1 MEDDEIYAGGFGG
14 FEDSTTEYDDS
25 YELSATEAAGVIPT
39 PASAQIANTVMD
51 GQAGPD
57 DEANG
62 NVLSRIAGAAWQL
75 AQKPGEFVFNIT
87 HKPVETAKA
96 VGSAAVAVG
105 AGAATSIP
113 STIDDLDKIRAA
125 IFGGERWVR
134 AEDVAWNMARKLSP
148 GVADFLQQQA
158 KDNPAIYE
166 LSQMWMPAGVAG
178 KIATRAT
185 GAVAAKIAG
194 KYGARVGKVGDFV
207 KGFNMDTS
215 LATASTRGAISISGG
230 AGIAT
235 RGAAENIVQDAML
248 VGWWGTKEEQDG
260 TVHFNVPA
268 IGQNWVVGGTMG
280 GILQGFKYGAAAKKV
295 RIALQEQNTQGARQA
310 FQDLWDQGY
319 YAQFGNE
326 ARLVA
331 DATEY
336 LTLQRLQHES
346 ALAAEGIKLAQ
357 SGGSFSKFKEAI
369 PLVKDH
375 SDTLLGQAY
384 KNYKRNMWKTLNLD
398 ESLMETPA
406 GDKLFNYIH
415 QTCFERGGSEFR
427 TPYVRNAKAIRKSF
441 EARAKSD
448 VQRERFFNKEEEALY
463 LNKHTGETYDPLDKF
478 LYDPK
483 KVSDDVIEIRFKKH
497 VDPDASAYLIR
508 AGQERSATLTTA
520 ANDSFITAQKE
531 YLPELTG
538 TSSELTETLVQN
550 YGRTDTKAAGLA
562 TAFVP
567 WSHKAKGDPIRAT
580 IGKIGSLASR
590 MRDENKLTVI
600 NRLKPVQKLLK
611 RFDSDEAVR
620 AGVDDFG
627 RIDAA
632 RRKGFDVYENSFTF
646 RQDADGTVWNSI
658 RVKDTERNRELYRKL
673 GIDDPDEFG
682 WALPDAKSYFNGEGS
697 AVPLEWKA
705 GGIGD
710 EIYET
715 INGVEK
721 ELTNAKRYAGMLD
734 SSLDTQ
740 ALREN
745 YSRMLEN
752 NPDQLARVIKK
763 GAPGTEREYATFPNE
778 ESARKFLLNQ
788 KKAGDNSWSENITVG
803 TQEFADAIGKN
814 MADRYIDMERTSG
827 GVRGHFGGN
836 MHQNDKVWLQSYMER
851 QVHATDSA
859 TDAVVGAAF
868 RPVMRQLNVVVPKD
882 VRDELKNVLT
892 GRLPDIPIFKEL
904 NAVMDKATAWAHGWG
919 KTMQDPKPA
928 DLLSMVPNTVPK
940 PLRVWLQKFT
950 NHISLAQYSAG
961 NLGASVQNYLSIL
974 QSNPTTM
981 QWYRALKG
989 ETAEQYATRTGIQL
1003 TDGAKAGVG
1012 YLDQFRIGTR
1022 AMKRFVKLSDE
1033 DRGLLQYA
1041 KASGVLDT
1049 EVDDVVSFYNP
1060 FHEPSLV
1067 TKGLTAASWLT
1078 RKSESHSR
1086 AVAVIVGDQYA
1097 KDVLKLTGKARKDF
1111 ALNFAEES
1119 IGRFDPLHRVG
1130 MASYPA
1136 TQSFTMFQTY
1146 GHNQMLKN
1154 LDFILAGDQKA
1165 YWAANL
1171 TDMMLFG
1178 AKGGPF
1184 SSLLI
1189 QRYDL
1194 DEEAKQNLLFDGGI
1208 DAIVGLGVGK
1218 YMQSDEAKMV
1228 TNLKS
1233 PPPWNFIRGAYR
1245 TINDL
1250 MAGWMTDPSCW
1261 HMAEVIST
1269 EAPYTMVRR
1278 VAQTLMGY
1286 SVTGEHALTYDT
1298 RDMEGLDWWMGKI
1311 RLATGIL
1318 PYKEQAINSMNR
1330 MQRAQEAQLQD
1341 SKKRASEVLAAVSRH
1356 GGDFNALSEHILR
1369 LYGYDSQAAM
1379 AAMLNVIQNSSA
1391 DARQRY
1397 LMQIMQNPEKITDLQ
1412 MFALRHL
1419 LED

>member
-1 MEDDEIYAGGFGG
+1 MEDDIFSGGF
-14 FEDSTTEYDDS
+14 STSDDTISYDDS
-25 YELSATEAAGVIPT
+25 YELDSTDAAGVIPT

-57 DEANG
+57 DEANS
-62 NVLSRIAGAAWQL
+62 NVLANIASAAWQL
-75 AQKPGEFVFNIT
+75 AQKPGEFAFNIT

-105 AGAATSIP
+105 AGLATAIP
-113 STIDDLDKIRAA
+113 STIDDVDKIRAS
-125 IFGGERWVR
+125 IFGGDRWVR
-134 AEDVAWNMARKLSP
+134 AEDAAWDFARKLAP
-148 GVADFLQQQA
+148 GVTNFLQQQA

-166 LSQMWMPAGVAG
+166 LSQMWMPGGVAG
-178 KIATRAT
+178 KIATKTT
-185 GAVAAKIAG
+185 GAIAAKIAG

-207 KGFNMDTS
+207 KGLNMDTS
-215 LATASTRGAISISGG
+215 LATASTRGAISISAGV
-230 AGIAT
+230 GIAT
-235 RGAAENIVQDAML
+235 RGVAESVVQDALL

-260 TVHFNVPA
+260 STHFDVPA

-310 FQDLWDQGY
+310 FQELWDQGY
-319 YAQFGNE
+319 YAQFGDE

-336 LTLQRLQHES
+336 LTLQKLQHES
-346 ALAAEGIKLAQ
+346 ALAAEGMKLAQ

-369 PLVKDH
+369 PVFKDH

-384 KNYKRNMWKTLNLD
+384 KNYKRNMWKTLDLD
-398 ESLMETPA
+398 EKLLETPE
-406 GDKLFNYIH
+406 GSRLFNYVH

-427 TPYVRNAKAIRKSF
+427 TPYVRDVNEIKKSL
-441 EARAKSD
+441 KSRGKSGA
-448 VQRERFFNKEEEALY
+448 QRDRFLNKDEEVIY
-463 LNKHTGETYDPLDKF
+463 VNKHTGETYDALNAF
-478 LYDPK
+478 GYDPK
-483 KVSDDVIEIRFKKH
+483 KVPDDVIEIRFKKH

-508 AGQERSATLTTA
+508 AGQERSAALTAA
-520 ANDSFITAQKE
+520 ANDSFVTAQKE

-538 TSSELTETLVQN
+538 TASELTETLVQN

-567 WSHKAKGDPIRAT
+567 WLHKAKGDPIRAT

-600 NRLKPVQKLLK
+600 NKLKPVQKLLK

-632 RRKGFDVYENSFTF
+632 RRKGFDVYEGSFTF
-646 RQDADGTVWNSI
+646 RQDVDGTVWNTI
-658 RVKDTERNRELYRKL
+658 RVKDTERNRELYRSL
-673 GIDDPDEFG
+673 GIADPEAFG
-682 WALPDAKSYFNGEGS
+682 WALPDSKSYFNGAGS
-697 AVPLEWKA
+697 ATPLEWKA
-705 GGIGD
+705 GSIGD
-710 EIYET
+710 DIYEA

-721 ELTNAKRYAGMLD
+721 ELTNAKKYAGMLD

-740 ALREN
+740 VLREN

-803 TQEFADAIGKN
+803 TQEFADALGKN

-836 MHQNDKVWLQSYMER
+836 MHQNSKEWLQSYMER

-868 RPVMRQLNVVVPKD
+868 RPVMRQLNAVVPKD
-882 VRDELKNVLT
+882 VRDELKNVLS

-919 KTMQDPKPA
+919 KTMQDPKPQ
-928 DLLSMVPNTVPK
+928 DLLSMVPNSAPK

-950 NHISLAQYSAG
+950 NHVSLAQYSAL
-961 NLGASVQNYLSIL
+961 NLGATVQNYLSIL

-989 ETAEQYATRTGIQL
+989 ETAEQYATRTGIAL
-1003 TDGAKAGVG
+1003 TDGAKSGVG

-1022 AMKRFVKLSDE
+1022 AMKRFVKLSEE

-1049 EVDDVVSFYNP
+1049 EVDDIVNFYNP
-1060 FHEPSLV
+1060 FHEPSLA
-1067 TKGLTAASWLT
+1067 TKALTKLSWAT
-1078 RKSESHSR
+1078 RKSEAHSR
-1086 AVAVIVGDQYA
+1086 AVAVIIGDQYA
-1097 KDVLKLTGKARKDF
+1097 GDVLKLTGKARKDF

-1119 IGRFDPLHRVG
+1119 ISRFDPLHRVG
-1130 MASYPA
+1130 LANYPA

-1146 GHNQMLKN
+1146 AHNQMLKN

-1171 TDMMLFG
+1171 TNMMLFG
-1178 AKGGPF
+1178 AQGGPF
-1184 SSLLI
+1184 ASLLVS
-1189 QRYDL
+1189 RYSL
-1194 DEEAKQNLLFDGGI
+1194 DDEAKQNLIFDGGI
-1208 DAIVGLGVGK
+1208 DAVVGLGVGK
-1218 YMQSDEAKMV
+1218 FMQTDEARAV

-1233 PPPWNFIRGAYR
+1233 PPPLNYIRGAYR
-1245 TINDL
+1245 TLNDM
-1250 MAGWMTDPSCW
+1250 MAGWMTDPSLW
-1261 HMAEVIST
+1261 HTAEVIST
-1269 EAPYTMVRR
+1269 EAPITMVRR

-1298 RDMEGLDWWMGKI
+1298 RDMEGLDWWIGRL
-1311 RLATGIL
+1311 RLASGIL
-1318 PYKEQAINSMNR
+1318 PYKEQAINNMNR

-1341 SKKRASEVLAAVSRH
+1341 SKKRASEILAAVSRH
-1356 GGDFNALSEHILR
+1356 DGDFNSLSEQILR

-1379 AAMLNVIQNSSA
+1379 AAMLSVIQNSSA

-1397 LMQIMQNPEKITDLQ
+1397 LMQIMQSPEKITDMQ